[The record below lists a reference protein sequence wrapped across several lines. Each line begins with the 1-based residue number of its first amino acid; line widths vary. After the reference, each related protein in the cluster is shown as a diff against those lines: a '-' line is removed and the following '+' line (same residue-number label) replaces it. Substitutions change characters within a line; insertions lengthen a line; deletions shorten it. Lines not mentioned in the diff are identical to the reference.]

1 MAPGGEKQSAEAIL
15 SDSFRLC
22 LIQMASFRVY
32 PP

>member
-1 MAPGGEKQSAEAIL
+1 MAPDGEKQSAEAIL
-15 SDSFRLC
+15 SDSFCLG